1 MRDNASVDISARVD
15 YAVRAMLTLAQSAVE
30 DSAPISVEALA
41 ADQQLPRKF
50 LEEIFRDLRCAGLV
64 VSTRG
69 ARGGYRL
76 QRPDDEIAIG
86 DIFRAVEGPLAEV
99 RGRRPHETS
108 YDGVAKHLPTLWVAV
123 RASLRE
129 VLDGTSLRAL
139 RTGDLPS
146 AVTTLIALPD
156 AWESR

>member
-1 MRDNASVDISARVD
+1 
-15 YAVRAMLTLAQSAVE
+15 MLTLAQSAVE
-30 DSAPISVEALA
+30 DSAPISVESLA
-41 ADQQLPRKF
+41 ADQNLPRKF
-50 LEEIFRDLRCAGLV
+50 LEEIFRDLRCGGLV

-69 ARGGYRL
+69 AKGGYRL
-76 QRPDDEIAIG
+76 QRSESEISVG

-108 YDGVAKHLPTLWVAV
+108 YEGVATHLPTLWVAV

-129 VLDGTSLRAL
+129 VLDGTSLQAL
-139 RTGDLPS
+139 RTGELPDI
-146 AVTTLIALPD
+146 VRTLIAQPD